1 MTQREQRSSFLE
13 TKACDFT
20 VNAKCV
26 FHPWETVIMPHV
38 SCPKPVTGLSTFIAP
53 SYLPYSPVLHLWGSI
68 ALTHECQNFLPYAHH
83 WRTMLLFSF
92 PKSQSHTFSQSS
104 YPTSYP
110 GFSLS
115 GNNHQEG
122 CPKTELNIFS
132 SVETAVGSGRV
143 SSTPSTASNLHV
155 WIPTCLSNLFQ

>member
-1 MTQREQRSSFLE
+1 MWLHCQCKVCISPLGNCNYASCQLSKASHWSLHVYCPLLSALQSRFASLRKYSSY
-13 TKACDFT
+13 
-20 VNAKCV
+20 
-26 FHPWETVIMPHV
+26 PWVPEF
-38 SCPKPVTGLSTFIAP
+38 S
-53 SYLPYSPVLHLWGSI
+53 
-68 ALTHECQNFLPYAHH
+68 ALCSSLRTI
-83 WRTMLLFSF
+83 RTMLLFSF

-132 SVETAVGSGRV
+132 SVETAVGSDRV